1 MDFWTLIKTRRSIRR
16 FDKTRTVS
24 DEDINKSLEAASWA
38 PSAGNTQCGRYYV
51 VKNPA
56 VKEELAVK
64 AGHQPFIGDA
74 TAVIV
79 VCADLDAVG
88 RSYGSRGR
96 DTYALQ
102 ETAAAIQ
109 NMLLAITEL
118 GLASCWIGAFDEDRA
133 AKILKLEDNLR
144 PVAMIPVAYPAD
156 NPRPPKRKTMDELVK
171 WIA

>member
-1 MDFWTLIKTRRSIRR
+1 MDFWQLIRSRRSIRK
-16 FDKTRTVS
+16 FDKTKTVS
-24 DEDINKSLEAASWA
+24 DEDINKILEAAIWA

-56 VKEELAVK
+56 IKEDLAIK
-64 AGHQPFIGDA
+64 AGHQPFINDA

-79 VCADLDAVG
+79 VCANIDAVG

-102 ETAAAIQ
+102 DTAAAIE

-118 GLASCWIGAFDEDRA
+118 GLATCWIGAFDEGQA

-144 PVAMIPVAYPAD
+144 PVAMLPIGYAVDKPNA
-156 NPRPPKRKTMDELVK
+156 PKRKTMDELVVRVG
-171 WIA
+171 